1 MTCIPP
7 PKTTK
12 LNFSIDEFPQRRER
26 LDSMTIFD
34 LCSAAADGHAYVC
47 SSFIWFQE
55 QSIDHHSDRRAPLFL
70 LFYKTPVN
78 EMMIM
83 CCILDETKRKMDDD
97 DVYTI
102 ISYNIIFF

>member
-1 MTCIPP
+1 
-7 PKTTK
+7 
-12 LNFSIDEFPQRRER
+12 
-26 LDSMTIFD
+26 MTIFD

-102 ISYNIIFF
+102 ISYNIIFFQQFPDIYIQIDFELGSSSYCDASKVIP